1 MKPKLTSTA
10 LLTIILLSSVLAVG
24 NYVVVQGDGMGSLG
38 NLAGE
43 GHSASLVYFT
53 GAPIVIGLLLLLIVP
68 RCVVLEGTVQ
78 ESAEEQPQ
86 EALTPAVTPADT
98 AIHLLALLQRE
109 GRLVDFLREDID
121 GYDDTQVGAA
131 VRTIHASCRK
141 VLTEHLNIEP
151 VLDGTEG
158 DTIAVPEDFDPST
171 VRLTGNVSGAAPFR
185 GELRHAGWK
194 AVSVTLPAQPTGQN
208 PQIIAPAEVEIP
220 E

>member
-86 EALTPAVTPADT
+86 ESLTPAVTPADT

-121 GYDDTQVGAA
+121 AYDDTQVGAA